1 MVAEIEKRSQIWK
14 KIGADLE
21 KQFIQMLY
29 IYGPRSGKMVR
40 DVEKWSQ
47 IWLNGCKIG
56 KFFADLE
63 KFLQI

>member
-1 MVAEIEKRSQIWK
+1 MVP
-14 KIGADLE
+14 DLE
-21 KQFIQMLY
+21 KWSEMWKN
-29 IYGPRSGKMVR
+29 GRRSG
-40 DVEKWSQ
+40 KWSQ